1 MRVPLYKEEELITPL
16 APMRGVGSYPSGATV
31 GRAQPISPGIRIHS
45 LVDCFG
51 LGAHVCA
58 VVAFLVVQLIRIGRI
73 DGNQPGIPGSMMGTD
88 RVRPHHL
95 IGVDWAQNQSR

>member
-1 MRVPLYKEEELITPL
+1 M
-16 APMRGVGSYPSGATV
+16 SGAGSLHSGMTD
-31 GRAQPISPGIRIHS
+31 GTSPTDLPRIRIQS
-45 LVDCFG
+45 MVDCFG

-58 VVAFLVVQLIRIGRI
+58 AVVFLVVRLIRIGRI
-73 DGNQPGIPGSMMGTD
+73 DVNRPGIPGSVMGID

>member
-1 MRVPLYKEEELITPL
+1 
-16 APMRGVGSYPSGATV
+16 MRGAGRYLAGLWT
-31 GRAQPISPGIRIHS
+31 GRAQPISPGIRIQS

-58 VVAFLVVQLIRIGRI
+58 TVAFLVLRLIRIGRI
-73 DGNQPGIPGSMMGTD
+73 DGIRPGIPGSVMGTD
-88 RVRPHHL
+88 RVCPHHL